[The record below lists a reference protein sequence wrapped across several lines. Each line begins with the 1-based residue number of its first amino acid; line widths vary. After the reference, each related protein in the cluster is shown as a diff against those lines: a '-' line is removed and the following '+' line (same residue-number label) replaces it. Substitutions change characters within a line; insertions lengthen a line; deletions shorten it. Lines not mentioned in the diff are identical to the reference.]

1 MADFA
6 DDAQAM
12 EELAL
17 SHAIASARKTGERQ
31 LAPRGFCYNC
41 DDLLKKVKVKVV
53 EKQPVDGKEIE
64 VPVMVKT
71 MVDGVEVEVQK
82 EEEQDVK
89 LFCDEFCSEDW
100 HKRTKIQSRR

>member
-31 LAPRGFCYNC
+31 LAPRGSCYNC
-41 DDLLKKVKVKVV
+41 DERFTNKNGTPD
-53 EKQPVDGKEIE
+53 ER
-64 VPVMVKT
+64 
-71 MVDGVEVEVQK
+71 
-82 EEEQDVK
+82 

>member
-31 LAPRGFCYNC
+31 LAPRGSCYNC
-41 DDLLKKVKVKVV
+41 EEVLKNADGSAD
-53 EKQPVDGKEIE
+53 EKR
-64 VPVMVKT
+64 
-71 MVDGVEVEVQK
+71 
-82 EEEQDVK
+82 

-100 HKRTKIQSRR
+100 HKRSKIQNKR

>member
-41 DDLLKKVKVKVV
+41 DEHLEKVKVM
-53 EKQPVDGKEIE
+53 
-64 VPVMVKT
+64 VPVKK
-71 MVDGVEVEVQK
+71 MVDGEEVEVMQ
-82 EEEQDVK
+82 EEAQDVK
-89 LFCDEFCSEDW
+89 LFCDEYCSEDW

>member
-17 SHAIASARKTGERQ
+17 SHAIAQARKTGERQ
-31 LAPRGFCYNC
+31 LTPCGTCYNC
-41 DDLLKKVKVKVV
+41 GEPLYEDEPIRGDGLAV
-53 EKQPVDGKEIE
+53 ESGDIE
-64 VPVMVKT
+64 AVANEGPGEGANDSET
-71 MVDGVEVEVQK
+71 PRPT
-82 EEEQDVK
+82 K

-100 HKRTKIQSRR
+100 HKRAKLMARR

>member
-17 SHAIASARKTGERQ
+17 SHAIAGARKTGERQ

-41 DDLLKKVKVKVV
+41 EETLAKVQVKVV
-53 EKQPVDGKEIE
+53 VKKIVNGEEVD
-64 VPVMVKT
+64 
-71 MVDGVEVEVQK
+71 VEQ
-82 EEEQDVK
+82 EEAQDVK